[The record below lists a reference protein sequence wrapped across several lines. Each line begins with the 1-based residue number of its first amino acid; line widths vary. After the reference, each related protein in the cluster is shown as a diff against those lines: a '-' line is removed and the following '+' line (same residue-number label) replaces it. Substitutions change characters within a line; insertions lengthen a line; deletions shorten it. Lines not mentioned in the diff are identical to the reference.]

1 GTVTRP
7 AAGQPDAK
15 VTLTA
20 TFTRGSA
27 TETAA
32 FAATVPAVPDDAGA
46 AQKALDGITVV
57 NADDARGNL
66 TLPTTASGLPVTW
79 TSSNPAVVSTTG

>member
-1 GTVTRP
+1 GASISWSSSSAAVVSATGTVTRP

-20 TFTRGSA
+20 TLTRGSA

-32 FAATVPAVPDDAGA
+32 FAATVLAVPDDAGA
-46 AQKALDGITVV
+46 AQKALEGITVV

-66 TLPTTASGLPVTW
+66 TLPTT
-79 TSSNPAVVSTTG
+79 